1 MSEHQEPTLS
11 ESDRP
16 TGSPGSGPSPD
27 GSAGRNLRT
36 LGILAAVAGLVLLGV
51 ILVQT
56 DDGSESAQQ
65 VTSGTDPSAE
75 AQFPWEMS
83 EPPESLIPLE
93 EIRSGGPP
101 PDGIP
106 PIDDPQFVSASEA
119 SEWLADR
126 EPVISLV
133 HKGVAKA
140 YPLQILT
147 WHEIA
152 NDTIAGDPITVT
164 FCPLCNSA
172 VAFDRRVETTP
183 DAEGMLGVDEAVLD
197 FGTSGRLYRSNLVMY
212 DRQTKSLWIQFT
224 GRSVTGPFMGTELE
238 EVPVQM
244 VSWEDARAADPD
256 VQVLSRD
263 TGHSRNYGTNPYPG
277 YDDIDSSPFLFDGE
291 TDGRLAAMEKVV
303 TVIDGDDAV
312 AYRLK
317 TLREK
322 AGDGDRSVIHDTVG
336 GRDIVV
342 FFERGTASALDDRSI
357 ADSRDVGSTGVYV
370 PRSGEEELTFEVRD
384 GAFVDTQTGSTW
396 SVLGKAT
403 GGPLQGER
411 LEGVAHDDTFW
422 FTWSSFHPDTRIY
435 ESS

>member
-1 MSEHQEPTLS
+1 MTEHQESTVHEP
-11 ESDRP
+11 EAEGGYPGGSD
-16 TGSPGSGPSPD
+16 D
-27 GSAGRNLRT
+27 GDSGRNFRT
-36 LGILAAVAGLVLLGV
+36 LGIVIAVAGLVVLGV
-51 ILVQT
+51 ILLQT
-56 DDGSESAQQ
+56 GDGSEPAQQ
-65 VTSGTDPSAE
+65 VGTSGTDPATE
-75 AQFPWEMS
+75 AQFPWEMA
-83 EPPESLIPLE
+83 EQPESLIPLE
-93 EIRSGGPP
+93 DIRSGGPP

-106 PIDDPQFVSASEA
+106 PIDDPKFVSASEA

-126 EPVISLV
+126 EPVLSLV
-133 HKGVAKA
+133 HEGVAKA

-147 WHEIA
+147 WHEIT
-152 NDTIAGDPITVT
+152 NDTVAGDPITVT

-172 VAFDRRVETTP
+172 VAFERTIETTP
-183 DAEGMLGVDEAVLD
+183 DARAMLDGAEEAVLD

-224 GRSVTGPFMGTELE
+224 GRSITGPVIGTELE

-244 VSWEDARAADPD
+244 VSWADARAADPD

-303 TVIDGDDAV
+303 TVTNGDDAV
-312 AYRLK
+312 AYRLE

-322 AGDGDRSVIHDTVG
+322 TGNGDRSAIHDTVG
-336 GRDIVV
+336 GQDVVV

-357 ADSRDVGSTGVYV
+357 ADSRDVGSTGVYA
-370 PRSGEEELTFEVRD
+370 PRSGEEKLTFEVRD
-384 GAFVDTQTGSTW
+384 GEFVDTQTGSSW
-396 SVLGKAT
+396 SVLGKAVS
-403 GGPLQGER
+403 GQLRGER
-411 LEGVAHDDTFW
+411 LEGMPHDDTFW

-435 ESS
+435 AP

>member
-1 MSEHQEPTLS
+1 MTEHQEQRVDGR
-11 ESDRP
+11 E
-16 TGSPGSGPSPD
+16 SPD
-27 GSAGRNLRT
+27 PRTGPGPQEDEGRRRNLRS
-36 LGILAAVAGLVLLGV
+36 LGVFAAVTGLVILGV
-51 ILVQT
+51 ILLQT
-56 DDGSESAQQ
+56 GDGSEPTQQ
-65 VTSGTDPSAE
+65 ATSGTDPSAE
-75 AQFPWEMS
+75 AQFPWEVA
-83 EPPESLIPLE
+83 EQPESLIPLE

-106 PIDDPQFVSASEA
+106 PIDDPKFVSASGA

-126 EPVISLV
+126 EPVLSLV
-133 HKGVAKA
+133 HEGVAKA

-152 NDTIAGDPITVT
+152 NDTVAGDPITVT

-183 DAEGMLGVDEAVLD
+183 EVDEMLGTDEAVLD

-224 GRSVTGPFMGTELE
+224 GRSVTGPFMRTELE
-238 EVPVQM
+238 EIPVQM

-291 TDGRLAAMEKVV
+291 ADGRLAAMEKVV
-303 TVIDGDDAV
+303 TVVMGDDAV
-312 AYRLK
+312 AYRLE
-317 TLREK
+317 TLRRK

-336 GRDIVV
+336 GRDVVV
-342 FFERGTASALDDRSI
+342 FFERGTASALDDRNI
-357 ADSRDVGSTGVYV
+357 ADSRDVGSTGVYA
-370 PRSGEEELTFEVRD
+370 PGSGEEDLTFEVRD
-384 GAFVDTQTGSTW
+384 GAFVDAQTGSEW
-396 SVLGKAT
+396 NVLGKAVS
-403 GGPLQGER
+403 GPLQGER
-411 LEGVAHDDTFW
+411 LDGVAHDDTFW
-422 FTWSSFHPDTRIY
+422 FTWASFHPDTRIY
-435 ESS
+435 AP